1 MLAVGVRVMLR
12 VMMLAAGVLA
22 CACAPAPQ
30 PMAASEASEHLERFA
45 AGSSASDV
53 CTPQGRAL
61 LRGAVRAYGAEL
73 ARAGVAWPALADGDD
88 EAPRSMDVA
97 VAMAF
102 ASGLVEA
109 SDFQGAA
116 RRAVSRFAFSHWPQ
130 LREMRAAARVAC
142 TQVMELQQAASHL
155 AVEMQRYRRISA
167 RADPAR
173 LARQQERLANAEAQ
187 LTALANL
194 VEAEIAEARA
204 R

>member
-1 MLAVGVRVMLR
+1 MLR
-12 VMMLAAGVLA
+12 VIALAAGVLA
-22 CACAPAPQ
+22 AACAPAPA
-30 PMAASEASEHLERFA
+30 PMAASEASERLELFA
-45 AGSSASDV
+45 AGASASEV

-116 RRAVSRFAFSHWPQ
+116 RRAVSRFAFTHWPQ
-130 LREMRAAARVAC
+130 LREIRAAARVAC
-142 TQVMELQQAASHL
+142 TQAMELQQAATHL
-155 AVEMQRYRRISA
+155 AAEMQRYHRISA

-173 LARQQERLANAEAQ
+173 LQRQQERLANAQAQ
-187 LTALANL
+187 LEVLADA
-194 VEAEIAEARA
+194 VEREIAEARA